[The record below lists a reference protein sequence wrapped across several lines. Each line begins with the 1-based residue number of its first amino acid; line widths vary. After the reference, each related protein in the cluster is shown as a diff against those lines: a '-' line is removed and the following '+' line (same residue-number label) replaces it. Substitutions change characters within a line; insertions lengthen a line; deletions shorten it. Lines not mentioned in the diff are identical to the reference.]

1 MNYAEIEDL
10 IITLN
15 IDDICSDSTW
25 KNFKIYN
32 INVVGGKCLRQ
43 PETLLMGGIITNLF
57 NIYWHSKKKVV
68 ENQIGPFDG
77 ADTTAVER

>member
-1 MNYAEIEDL
+1 MIFVVIRYVM
-10 IITLN
+10 
-15 IDDICSDSTW
+15 TW

>member
-1 MNYAEIEDL
+1 M
-10 IITLN
+10 N
-15 IDDICSDSTW
+15 IDDICSDSMSWHGRTSRS
-25 KNFKIYN
+25 NN